1 MPTQQTDTVN
11 ADDRAA
17 TVEALH
23 RAAIHLLR
31 SMRGVDAAS
40 GLSGP
45 KLSALSVL
53 AFAGA
58 RSLGELANAEQV
70 SAPTMSK
77 LVADLEADGL
87 VTKSSDPSDRRGVRI
102 AVTDVGRALMEA
114 GRQRRLDQLRRRFDG
129 LDAADMAILARAAE
143 LMQQA
148 TASDQC

>member
-1 MPTQQTDTVN
+1 
-11 ADDRAA
+11 
-17 TVEALH
+17 
-23 RAAIHLLR
+23 
-31 SMRGVDAAS
+31 
-40 GLSGP
+40 
-45 KLSALSVL
+45 
-53 AFAGA
+53 
-58 RSLGELANAEQV
+58 
-70 SAPTMSK
+70 MSK

>member
-1 MPTQQTDTVN
+1 MLMDDTAGMN
-11 ADDRAA
+11 RDERAA
-17 TVEALH
+17 IAEALH

-53 AFAGA
+53 AFAGP
-58 RSLGELANAEQV
+58 RSLGELAAAEQV

-87 VTKSSDPSDRRGVRI
+87 VTKASDPGDRRGVRI
-102 AVTDVGRALMEA
+102 AVTEAGRALMDA
-114 GRQRRLDQLRRRFDG
+114 GRQRRLDQLRRRFDR

-143 LMQQA
+143 LIQQA
-148 TASDQC
+148 AAGDLG